1 MSEIRSPR
9 PVTVACVI
17 LAVGALNTV
26 SLWGRAGGSLLWLD
40 VAVALVS
47 VFAAVA
53 QLWWPVSGTLAA
65 TLLAAVSAAATPA
78 ATMGALQV
86 AQRRRLPVA
95 AAVAAVGI
103 AAHVVRGLWRPPSGI
118 SLDWWLLLIC
128 VTYGALLGWG
138 GLARSRRELL
148 ISLRERARR
157 AEAEQGRRVAEARM
171 AERHTLAREMHDV
184 LAHRLSLLATYAGAL
199 EYRPDSSPEQL
210 ARAAGVVRGG
220 VHQALEELR
229 QVIVLLREEDN
240 EDDDLRPQPTLADL
254 PDLLAETRGAGQTVR
269 LCEEA
274 GDVATLSPTVARTAY
289 RVTQEGLTNARKHAP
304 GLPVDVLLGGTPGT
318 GLLIDIRNP
327 LPAEESAPLV
337 PGSGLGLVGLTERVR
352 LAGGQLDHEIIDGE
366 FRLHASLP
374 WPRDPRASRRR

>member
-40 VAVALVS
+40 VAVAVVS

-53 QLWWPVSGTLAA
+53 QLWWPVSGTLAV

>member
-40 VAVALVS
+40 VAVAVVS

-65 TLLAAVSAAATPA
+65 TLLAAVSPAATPA

-95 AAVAAVGI
+95 VAVAAVGI

-128 VTYGALLGWG
+128 VSYGALLGWG

-254 PDLLAETRGAGQTVR
+254 PDLLAETREAGQTVR

-304 GLPVDVLLGGTPGT
+304 GLPVDVLLGGAPGT
-318 GLLIDIRNP
+318 DLLIDIRNP